1 VSVTAGPPAL
11 LRDRAAAVLRGNDA
25 GRWTKASPHL
35 YPHQW
40 SWDSAFNAIGWAHLD
55 VRRAMAELEGLFAA
69 QWSTGMVPHIVF
81 RAGPDEPYF
90 PGPEWWDCAVAPA
103 APAPPVQ
110 TTGIC
115 QPPVHAL
122 ALQRIWQLT
131 PEPQRPEIR
140 ARLQTLFP
148 RLVKWHRYLATQ
160 RDPEASGL
168 VTVYHPWE
176 GTDNSPRWDHA
187 LARIKVVKPRPFTRL
202 DTQQVS
208 DPSQRPTD
216 WDYDRYLWLV
226 GLLRKYR
233 YDDAEIYRRYPFLIK
248 DVFFSSVLVAANAA
262 LLDLAGVAGASDGDR
277 RQLARWLDRGREGL
291 AGCFDPESGLCL
303 DYDVRNEEHI
313 RLRTFAGFAPLFA
326 GTAETAEAGLRAGT
340 AEAGLRAGTAEAGRR
355 EAQLRLLDSADFC
368 GDPRLRWRLLPSTSP
383 AEPAFEPR
391 NYWRGPVWPVI
402 DWLLWHSLRLLGC
415 SDRADELRRDSLAQI
430 AAAGDFAEYFE
441 PFTGEPL
448 GSPQQSW
455 TAAVTLDWTA
465 SDPGIQAT

>member
-1 VSVTAGPPAL
+1 MSMTADPPAM
-11 LRDRAAAVLRGNDA
+11 LRDRAAAVLHGNDA
-25 GRWTKASPHL
+25 GSWTKASPHL

-40 SWDSAFNAIGWAHLD
+40 SWDSAFNAIGWAQLD

-69 QWSTGMVPHIVF
+69 QWSTGLVPHIVF

-90 PGPEWWDCAVAPA
+90 PGPEWWNCASAPD

-131 PEPQRPEIR
+131 PPAQRPEIR
-140 ARLQTLFP
+140 GRLQALYP
-148 RLVKWHRYLATQ
+148 RLVRWHRYLATQ

-176 GTDNSPRWDHA
+176 ATDNSPRWDQA
-187 LARIKVVKPRPFTRL
+187 LARIKVARPRPYTRL
-202 DTQQVS
+202 DTKQVR

-226 GLLRKYR
+226 GLLRRYR
-233 YDDAEIYRRYPFLIK
+233 YDDEEIHRRYPFLIK
-248 DVFFSSVLVAANAA
+248 DVFFSAVLVAANAA
-262 LLDLAGVAGASDGDR
+262 LLDLADVAEASDGDR
-277 RQLARWLDRGREGL
+277 GQLAGWLDRGRQGL
-291 AGCFDPESGLCL
+291 ARCYDAETGLCL
-303 DYDVRNEEHI
+303 DYDVRAGEQI

-326 GTAETAEAGLRAGT
+326 GPGTSGAETGPLLAGMVS
-340 AEAGLRAGTAEAGRR
+340 
-355 EAQLRLLDSADFC
+355 AQLGLLDSGDFC

-383 AEPAFEPR
+383 AEPVFEPH

-402 DWLLWHSLRLLGC
+402 NWLLWRSLRQLGYAG
-415 SDRADELRRDSLAQI
+415 RAEEIRRDSLSQI
-430 AAAGDFAEYFE
+430 AAAGEFAEYFD
-441 PFTGEPL
+441 PFTGKAL

-455 TAAVTLDWTA
+455 TAAVALDWLA
-465 SDPGIQAT
+465 SDHPS